1 MIIFF
6 FINQINKMEELNQF
20 LESHRVTDKNIK
32 VTHARLN
39 PSGKFHISSGKDLI
53 DFYKYYNKCLKNK
66 EKLCFLETQ
75 NASTIPVII
84 DIDLKKKE
92 NLGGEKLYT
101 LSQVKIIVNI
111 YQNILK
117 MVLDDLND
125 KDLICFLLEKQPYV
139 DKGVYKNGFH
149 LHFPRIF
156 IPRIDQEKIIFP
168 KIKEELE
175 KEKEF
180 LPSADGL
187 IDENI
192 LRGKGTPWCLYGSS
206 KGKQYKPYEITMGY
220 NSMGEEVKEWK
231 SLLLDYP
238 IYNSINNDIKY
249 VEEHLPEIFSLHS
262 FEENKKTDFFYKI
275 KSIYKEEMNNIMEVG
290 QENKKI
296 EYENKE
302 ISDDDD
308 EFIDNLLD
316 ALTEPYYTEFNKWM
330 YVGWI
335 LFNIYN
341 GSEHGLEKWDSFSM
355 QCEEKYDAN
364 RCRYEWE
371 KMEKKN
377 LTLGSLKFFVQKSNP
392 GRYFDIMKTYASSFY
407 EKALEC
413 DELTHNDIA
422 TLLHIQYENKYV
434 CASVSKNIWY
444 EFEGHTWKELDDG
457 VTLRNKI
464 STEIVKEYEK
474 QFENIDLKGNTDKNA
489 VQEVNK
495 KIRSIQKIILALK
508 SSPFKKNVMMEAK
521 DIFYD
526 PHFLKKLDSN
536 KNLFAFRNGVFDLE
550 NLYFRDGL
558 PSDYI
563 SLSSPVNYREDF
575 KFNDPEM
582 LLVDDFFLKIFPNP
596 AIRRYFLTANSFIFL
611 GGNVHKNVQ
620 IWTGVGDNGKSVTQ
634 AFFEKLLGPLCVK
647 LPTSLITGKRTQ
659 SSTASPELVRA
670 GSGVR
675 YAFLQ
680 EPSKSDVLNTGILK
694 ELSGNDTFYARGLF
708 KNGSDITPMFKLAL
722 ICNDP
727 PKMEET
733 DQAAW
738 NRLRVIPFE
747 SCFCSDAPNT
757 LEEQLEKKKF
767 PIDRQFDKKI
777 PSMLEAFVFQLIEI
791 YKKNKNVP
799 LFEPEEVQVATKE
812 YRIKNDYFGKFVDE
826 CMKFEEGEFIDSAE
840 LYCCF
845 KTWFQNNNPGT
856 KCPVKQELEDYLKK
870 KIGRMEKKRWKNYT
884 LISDFDE

>member
-1 MIIFF
+1 
-6 FINQINKMEELNQF
+6 MEELNQF
-20 LESHRVTDKNIK
+20 LESYRVTEKNIK
-32 VTHARLN
+32 ITHIRVN
-39 PSGKFHISSGKDLI
+39 PSGKFNISGEKDLI
-53 DFYKYYNKCLKNK
+53 DFYNFYNKCLENN

-75 NASTIPVII
+75 SNTNEIPIII
-84 DIDLKKKE
+84 DIDLKSKE
-92 NLGGEKLYT
+92 NLGGKKLYN
-101 LSQVKIIVNI
+101 LSQVKMIVNI
-111 YQNILK
+111 YQSVLK
-117 MVLDDLND
+117 MVIENCDQN
-125 KDLICFLLEKQPYV
+125 DLICFLLEKPPYI

-156 IPRIDQEKIIFP
+156 VSRIEQEKVIYPII
-168 KIKEELE
+168 KKELE
-175 KEKEF
+175 KVKDL
-180 LPSADGL
+180 LPSSEL

-192 LRGKGTPWCLYGSS
+192 LKGKGTPWCLYGSS
-206 KGKQYKPYEITMGY
+206 KGQKYKPYKITMGY
-220 NSMGEEVKEWK
+220 NSLGDEENDWI
-231 SLLLDYP
+231 SLLLDYS
-238 IYNSINNDIKY
+238 IYNKIDNDREYIKK
-249 VEEHLPEIFSLHS
+249 HLPEIFSLHS
-262 FEENKKTDFFYKI
+262 FEENKKTEYFYKI
-275 KSIYKEEMNNIMEVG
+275 KSIYKEKMEDKKEDKKVYEDKQINNR
-290 QENKKI
+290 
-296 EYENKE
+296 
-302 ISDDDD
+302 DD

-341 GSEHGLEKWDSFSM
+341 GSEQGLEKWDSFSM
-355 QCEEKYDAN
+355 QCEEKYDKN
-364 RCRYEWE
+364 KCRYEWE

-392 GRYFDIMKTYASSFY
+392 ERYFDIMNMYASSYY

-413 DELTHNDIA
+413 DEITHNDIA
-422 TLLHIQYENKYV
+422 NLLHIQYENKYI

-444 EFEGHTWKELDDG
+444 EFDGHTWKELDDG

-474 QFENIDLKGNTDKNA
+474 QFENIDLKGNSDKNA
-489 VQEVNK
+489 IQEVNK
-495 KIRSIQKIILALK
+495 KIRSIQKIVLALK
-508 SSPFKKNVMMEAK
+508 SSPFKKNVMLEAK

-526 PHFLKKLDSN
+526 PYFLKKLDSN
-536 KNLFAFRNGVFDLE
+536 KNLFAFKNGVYDLE
-550 NLYFRDGL
+550 NMYFRDGL

-563 SLSSPVNYREDF
+563 SLSAPVNYRDDF
-575 KFNDPEM
+575 KVNDPEM

-596 AIRRYFLTANSFIFL
+596 AIREYFLTINSFMFL
-611 GGNVHKNVQ
+611 GGNVHKKVQ

-680 EPSKSDVLNTGILK
+680 EPSKTDVLNTGILK

-747 SCFCSDAPNT
+747 SYFCSDAPDT
-757 LEEQLEKKKF
+757 FEEQLKEKRF

-777 PSMLEAFVFQLIEI
+777 PSMLEAFVFKLIEI
-791 YKKNKNVP
+791 YKKNKNET
-799 LFEPEEVQVATKE
+799 LFEPEEVQIATQE
-812 YRIKNDYFGKFVDE
+812 YRNKNDYFGKFFDE
-826 CMKFEEGEFIDSAE
+826 SLVFEENEYLDGAE
-840 LYCCF
+840 LYMSF
-845 KTWFQNNNPGT
+845 KGWFGENNPHT
-856 KCPVKQELEDYLKK
+856 KIPVKQELVDYF
-870 KIGRMEKKRWKNYT
+870 KKRIGPMHKKGWLNYKI
-884 LISDFDE
+884 LDDIFENN